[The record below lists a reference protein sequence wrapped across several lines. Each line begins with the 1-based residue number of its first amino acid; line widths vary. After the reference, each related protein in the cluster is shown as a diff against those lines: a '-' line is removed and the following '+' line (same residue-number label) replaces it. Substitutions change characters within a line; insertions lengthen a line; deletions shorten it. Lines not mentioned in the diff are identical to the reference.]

1 MLLFASRLSKDDEL
15 RDGKKLSSISFILQ
29 QNDVV
34 LWESPL
40 SFFLSLEQ
48 MSCGRVEFFCPSGL
62 FELTRRPSGQK
73 NSTLPQDICSSFEK
87 KKLNGLSLR
96 TTSFCFR
103 IKEME
108 KVFCH
113 PSVSPSLYNLLANK
127 NPCFYFPAP
136 LHYFPPP
143 YFQLNPYSKYHIYLY
158 VWVFMKT

>member
-1 MLLFASRLSKDDEL
+1 MTL
-15 RDGKKLSSISFILQ
+15 RACNLRTAR
-29 QNDVV
+29 
-34 LWESPL
+34 
-40 SFFLSLEQ
+40 SFF
-48 MSCGRVEFFCPSGL
+48 VEKVEIFCPSGL

-73 NSTLPQDICSSFEK
+73 ISTLPKDICSSER

-136 LHYFPPP
+136 LHYFPPLRL
-143 YFQLNPYSKYHIYLY
+143 YFQLNPYSKYQNLVELIECLKS
-158 VWVFMKT
+158 VGNRSCWKIRFSLF